1 MSVGMLQG
9 ALLRNSGSRDGASS
23 REGTCSHIGH
33 TDRKGYSDCIGY
45 TVVDMSVCCA
55 KVMIQKKL
63 TYSLFVLS
71 AGTTYAIVS
80 IILRL
85 L

>member
-9 ALLRNSGSRDGASS
+9 ALLRNSGPRDGASS
-23 REGTCSHIGH
+23 REGAYSHIGH
-33 TDRKGYSDCIGY
+33 TGRKGSSDCMGY
-45 TVVDMSVCCA
+45 TVVDMSVCCE
-55 KVMIQKKL
+55 KVMIQKKI
-63 TYSLFVLS
+63 TYSLFLLS